1 MVKNRLAVLMAERGL
16 KVSKVSELTG
26 ISRNALTSLKY
37 NRTKMIRLDTIN
49 TLCKLFGITPGEFFV
64 YENEEEI
71 KND

>member
-1 MVKNRLAVLMAERGL
+1 MIKNRFAVLMAEKGL

-64 YENEEEI
+64 YENEEEN
-71 KND
+71 K